1 MLEMSFKF
9 LKPGNKERT
18 KILICHYL
26 PLEKKANAKC
36 KSPMV
41 AVAMIQANE
50 KNSKTKNKNSSC

>member
-1 MLEMSFKF
+1 L
-9 LKPGNKERT
+9 N
-18 KILICHYL
+18 
-26 PLEKKANAKC
+26 KANAKC